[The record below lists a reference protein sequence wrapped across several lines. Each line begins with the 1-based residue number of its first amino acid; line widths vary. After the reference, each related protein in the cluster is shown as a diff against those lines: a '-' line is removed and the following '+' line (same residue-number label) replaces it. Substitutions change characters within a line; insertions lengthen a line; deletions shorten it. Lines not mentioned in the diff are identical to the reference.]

1 MVTLHDLN
9 NEERSSLLRIIQQS
23 LGIRRHVDV
32 FLWLNGELQNFL
44 PHEILIAAWGDFARG
59 SLQFDVISA
68 IPGVRTNRLS
78 GDNMAAFAAKLFEGW
93 RRFRC
98 EPYLMESSG
107 GFVLGDEAMECLPA
121 RAVRRMSSALVHGVR
136 DVRGNSDCLY
146 ISLSS
151 EKLLQPRVAQ
161 GSMELLLPH
170 LDLALRRL
178 HHVQPLRAR
187 SEQLIHVAPLQDQVP
202 EEIDNLGLSMRELEI
217 MDWVRQ
223 GKTNQEIGLILDIS
237 VFTVKNH
244 LQRVFKKLDVLN
256 RAQAVARMSPP
267 MRGVRAR

>member
-9 NEERSSLLRIIQQS
+9 TDERTALLRIIQQS

-32 FLWLNGELQNFL
+32 FLWLNGELQQFL

-68 IPGVRTNRLS
+68 IPGVRTNRLA
-78 GDNMAAFAAKLFEGW
+78 GDNMAVFVGKLFEGW
-93 RRFRC
+93 QRYHC
-98 EPYLMESSG
+98 EPYLMESAA
-107 GFVLGDEAMECLPA
+107 GFVLGDEAIECLPA
-121 RAVRRMSSALVHGVR
+121 RAVRRMASAIVHGVR

-146 ISLSS
+146 IALSS
-151 EKLLQPRVAQ
+151 EKLVLPRLAQ

-178 HHVQPLRAR
+178 HHVQPHRVR
-187 SEQLIHVAPLQDQVP
+187 MDQLIQVAPANGHLP
-202 EEIDNLGLSMRELEI
+202 EEIDDLGLSLREIEI

-223 GKTNQEIGLILDIS
+223 GKTNQEIGLILEIS

-256 RAQAVARMSPP
+256 RAQAVARLSPP
-267 MRGVRAR
+267 MRRERAR